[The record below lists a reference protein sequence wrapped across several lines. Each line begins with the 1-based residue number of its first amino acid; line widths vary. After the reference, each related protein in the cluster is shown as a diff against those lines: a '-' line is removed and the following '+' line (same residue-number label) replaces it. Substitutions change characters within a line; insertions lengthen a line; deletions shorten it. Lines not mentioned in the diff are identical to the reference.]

1 MTKKEIDLRG
11 KVAFVTGAA
20 QGIGRA
26 VALQLS
32 ANGAHV
38 FATDI
43 QGGKLEELARQAEEA
58 GEGGAISSTE
68 MDVSRISDVEA
79 AVAECTR
86 QLGSPDIVINNAGV
100 LHSTPVLQITES
112 EWDHILDVN
121 LKGAFFVA
129 QKTLPHMIER
139 RWGRIVNISSV
150 AGRMGGYANGLAY
163 SASKAGLIGLS
174 HGLARR
180 VAEHNVT
187 VNAVAPGTTE
197 SEIIKQFTEDQK
209 NALRSII
216 PLGRLG
222 RVDDIAAL
230 VLFLSSDL
238 ASFITGA
245 IIDINGGM
253 YSG

>member
-1 MTKKEIDLRG
+1 
-11 KVAFVTGAA
+11 
-20 QGIGRA
+20 
-26 VALQLS
+26 
-32 ANGAHV
+32 
-38 FATDI
+38 
-43 QGGKLEELARQAEEA
+43 
-58 GEGGAISSTE
+58 